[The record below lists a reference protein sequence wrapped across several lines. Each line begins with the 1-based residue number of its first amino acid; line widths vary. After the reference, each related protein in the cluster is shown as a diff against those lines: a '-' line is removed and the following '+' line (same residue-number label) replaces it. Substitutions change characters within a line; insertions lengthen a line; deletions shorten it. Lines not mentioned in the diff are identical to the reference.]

1 MRIEKLTLYN
11 FRQFIG
17 EQTIHFS
24 SSEDKNVTV
33 IIGENTSGKT
43 TLIRALE
50 WILYGDVKFTDKT
63 LLNKSVVDN
72 LMADETQ
79 EVRGEI
85 CLEHNGTEYKI
96 QRRQQYTCIGEG
108 KVRGTRKE
116 QQILYTQPDGQTKT
130 IVKGDFKEN
139 IERILPE
146 ELSSYFFFGGERL
159 SEITDSKDIADS
171 VKGLMGLNVL
181 NSAVTHLNGVINKLK
196 KGLDLS
202 KDKEAEETQIQLGVV
217 ETELQ
222 QKVMDLKNVDVQL
235 QYYRDEKERYAAQL
249 KANENIAEEQNKRE
263 YLEVRIKE
271 LEERIH
277 RAENEFISV
286 FSRDAFAFFGMPL
299 LREAIEMLHMSQD
312 IVESVPDMTASSI
325 DYLINR
331 GYCICGEKIEKGSSL
346 ESSLLKERAK
356 QPPEAIGALVHR
368 FREQA
373 LEYLAVGEQYEAGV
387 NVKYED
393 IIALKLEWGYSIDE
407 KEDLDNRLK
416 DKIKIADLELKYKNA
431 ESRIAEYEKEKG
443 KIQETIGVCKRDI
456 NNLDETLKHYIL
468 NDKKNAKISLQIN
481 YASEVQ
487 EWVLK
492 AYKEREKV
500 IRESLEEKVN
510 GNFQK
515 IYHGSRK
522 IMIDEKYTVK
532 YYDVTIDE
540 SDGLK
545 AVKNLAFVSGLVE
558 LAKEVLELNSTV
570 DIGPLYYP
578 LVMDGPFSNID
589 KEHIENISKILPE
602 AAEQIIIALMEKDWE
617 HAELIM
623 KPYVGKVYKIEKSK
637 DFAGKDLETI
647 SYIREVQ

>member
-43 TLIRALE
+43 TLIRAFK
-50 WILYGDVKFTDKT
+50 WILYGNVEFTDKN
-63 LLNKSVVDN
+63 LLNQSIVDN
-72 LMADETQ
+72 LIAGETQ
-79 EVRGEI
+79 EVRGAVYLSHDGTKYEI
-85 CLEHNGTEYKI
+85 K
-96 QRRQQYTCIGEG
+96 RSQQYTCIGEG
-108 KVRGTRKE
+108 KVRGIRSE
-116 QQILYTQPDGQTKT
+116 PQILYVQPDGQSK
-130 IVKGDFKEN
+130 IRIKSDFEGN
-139 IERILPE
+139 IKRILPV
-146 ELSSYFFFGGERL
+146 ELSDYFFFGGERL
-159 SEITDSKDIADS
+159 SVITESQDIADS
-171 VKGLMGLNVL
+171 VKGLMGLDVL
-181 NSAVTHLNGVINKLK
+181 DRAVIHLKGVINKLK

-202 KDKEAEETQIQLGVV
+202 KDKDAEETQIQLVKI
-217 ETELQ
+217 EAELKQ
-222 QKVMDLKNVDVQL
+222 MVMDLKNVDVQL
-235 QYYRDEKERYAAQL
+235 QYFRDEKEKYAALL
-249 KANENIAEEQNKRE
+249 KANENIVEEQNKRE
-263 YLEVRIKE
+263 YLEIRIKE

-299 LREAIEMLHMSQD
+299 LREVTEMLHMSRE

-331 GYCICGEKIEKGSSL
+331 GYCMCGEKIEKGSPL

-373 LEYLAVGEQYEAGV
+373 LEYLVVGEQYEAGV

-393 IIALKLEWGYSIDE
+393 IAALKLEWGDSIDQ
-407 KEDLDNRLK
+407 KEDLDKRLK

-431 ESRIAEYEKEKG
+431 ESRIAEYENEKG
-443 KIQETIGVCKRDI
+443 KILETIGVCKRDI
-456 NNLDETLKHYIL
+456 NNLDEKLKRYIL
-468 NDKKNAKISLQIN
+468 NDKKNAKISLQMN
-481 YASEVQ
+481 YAMEVQ
-487 EWVLK
+487 EWVQK
-492 AYKEREKV
+492 AYTEREKI

-510 GNFQK
+510 ENFQK

-522 IMIDEKYTVK
+522 IMIDERYRVK
-532 YYDVTIDE
+532 YYDVTTDE
-540 SDGLK
+540 SEGLK

-602 AAEQIIIALMEKDWE
+602 AAEQIIIALMEKDWK

-637 DFAGKDLETI
+637 DFNGKDIETI
-647 SYIREVQ
+647 SYIKEVY